1 MAKVRAED
9 KLTGRVAGVEFVDG
23 EGDTDNPGSLAF
35 FRRKPGFKVEA
46 DKPAPRKRTAKKN

>member
-23 EGDTDNPGSLAF
+23 EGETDNPGSLAF
-35 FRRKPGFKVEA
+35 FRRKPGFTVEPT
-46 DKPAPRKRTAKKN
+46 KPARKRTAKKS